1 MNFPHPTENN
11 IYKRRLIIEDEEEIE
26 AEIENQHVLMDAVD
40 QNHPTFVPY
49 TESFTRVCTV

>member
-1 MNFPHPTENN
+1 MSFPHPTENN